1 MGGQKPLISRRK
13 IDGDGSPGDPCLH
26 PVIDRIYL
34 SRKARLPDEL
44 DYSLHN
50 LLAPDQLLG
59 METAIDLLVA
69 ALQQQKRIL
78 IVGDYDADGATSCVV
93 AARALGLIGAKDVR
107 YLVPNRF
114 DYGYGLTPEIVAL
127 AQQQKPDL
135 IITVDN
141 GIASIDGV
149 EAAGKNNIKTIITD
163 HHLPGETLPDADAIV
178 NPNQPGDDFPSKNL
192 AGVGVIF
199 YVMLALRKRLR
210 DTGWFT
216 GQRMTEPN
224 LAQLLDLVALGT
236 VADLVSLDYNN
247 RILVSQGL
255 ARINNDQACPGIYAL
270 LQVANR
276 QQRPVTTSDLSF
288 FVAPRL
294 NAAGRLDDMSL
305 GISCLLA
312 DDAAKARKL
321 AIDLDKLN
329 HERRNIQQQMQQQAQ
344 LILKQCVIEDD
355 TPKGICLYDENW
367 HQGIVGLVASKIKEK
382 LHRPVIVFA
391 PGDNDEIKGSA
402 RSIPGLHIRDALDRV
417 ATRHPDLLQKFGGHA
432 MAAGLVI
439 KLENYSAFKHAFE
452 LVVNEILDDD
462 DLQLRIWS
470 DGDLGGEEL
479 RLEFAQLLKTS
490 GPWGQ
495 GFPEPVFDG
504 CFAVK
509 DMRIVGETH
518 IKLRLQTMQGKNAID
533 AIAFHAAPNGVL
545 PDWQRIHVAYR
556 LDVNE
561 YRGTRTLQLI
571 IEYAEPEGVESLAV

>member
-1 MGGQKPLISRRK
+1 MSGQKPLISRREVS
-13 IDGDGSPGDPCLH
+13 GDRSSGNPCLH
-26 PVIDRIYL
+26 PVIDRIYI

-50 LLAPDQLLG
+50 LIAPDQLLG
-59 METAIDLLVA
+59 MEAAIDLLVS
-69 ALQQQKRIL
+69 ALQQQQRVL
-78 IVGDYDADGATSCVV
+78 IVGDYDADGATSCAV
-93 AARALGLIGAKDVR
+93 AVRALRLVGAKDVNF
-107 YLVPNRF
+107 LVPNRF

-127 AQQQKPDL
+127 AQQQKPNL

-149 EAAGKNNIKTIITD
+149 EAARKNNIRTIITD
-163 HHLPGETLPDADAIV
+163 HHLPGDTLPDANAIV
-178 NPNQPGDDFPSKNL
+178 NPNQPGDNFPSKNL

-216 GQRMTEPN
+216 DQGMAEPN
-224 LAQLLDLVALGT
+224 FAQLLDLVALGT
-236 VADLVSLDYNN
+236 VADLVPLDYNN
-247 RILVSQGL
+247 RILVSQGM
-255 ARINNDQACPGIYAL
+255 ARINNSQACSGIYAL

-305 GISCLLA
+305 GIACLLT
-312 DDAAKARKL
+312 DDEAQARKL
-321 AIDLDKLN
+321 AIDLDRLN

-344 LILKQCVIEDD
+344 LILEECVIEDE

-439 KLENYSAFKHAFE
+439 KLENYSAFKDAFE
-452 LVVNEILDDD
+452 LEVDEILDDD

-470 DGDLGGEEL
+470 DGDLGEEDL

-495 GFPEPVFDG
+495 GFPEPVFDD
-504 CFAVK
+504 CFTVK

-518 IKLRLQTMQGKNAID
+518 IKLRLQKMQGKSVID

-545 PDWQRIHVAYR
+545 PDWQCIHAAYR

-561 YRGTRTLQLI
+561 YRGARNLQLI